1 LRVFLYNCISVKM
14 YHWHCPCM
22 TLQLRILTS
31 WLIKLRVD
39 VLDCVLFETR
49 IAHVC
54 EISLLSLLVCWSVL
68 ELSKRTCPSSEFLNM
83 GFDRFKY
90 PYQSRRRFPACP
102 SWKLY
107 WPAPFILVC
116 FGSEG
121 FGLTFPLTCCF
132 SHLPFGVI
140 RNSLS
145 DIIDY
150 ESVSETT
157 EAQRRQHKITF
168 VFYIFVFYIL
178 YFCVLYFTFLCFI
191 FCILLF
197 LCNVLRRVIIGI

>member
-132 SHLPFGVI
+132 SHLRYAYRIRHADISITPVI
-140 RNSLS
+140 RLGLEG
-145 DIIDY
+145 DVFMDLK
-150 ESVSETT
+150 
-157 EAQRRQHKITF
+157 AQVRQ
-168 VFYIFVFYIL
+168 
-178 YFCVLYFTFLCFI
+178 
-191 FCILLF
+191 
-197 LCNVLRRVIIGI
+197 VI